1 MDNTNTQSTTDANR
15 YRTEL
20 KALDDAI
27 NNLKEASRFFQFAVN
42 ALQTSATDE
51 IVEEELNDIRN
62 AGEDA
67 VLLSKM
73 LDDAQSNA
81 HSAMDLE
88 RAIND
93 LFSDNDLLDA
103 VWIFCSEYD
112 DASQK
117 LLSCGIKEW
126 TEPDP
131 RAGCPDV
138 CIIRPIKQRPQFGV
152 IFEPIIRFFYV
163 FAIHASIIAPLNL
176 DMKTELNFI
185 RDVHD
190 VMLGSYIQILRGG
203 EACTNNADRTISMI
217 TMGLNAAQMLLKAGA
232 AMNHYNNPQMMW
244 DAYCESANAINAK
257 TAIIAAF
264 NAYPEALDLLINNAY
279 GFLCPGEHISELPD
293 GADPSELCDLGYKSF

>member
-1 MDNTNTQSTTDANR
+1 MDNANTQSTADANR

-67 VLLSKM
+67 VLLAQM
-73 LDDAQSNA
+73 LDDARSNA
-81 HSAMDLE
+81 HSTMDLE

-93 LFSDNDLLDA
+93 LFSDNDLMDA

-163 FAIHASIIAPLNL
+163 FAINASIIAPLNL
-176 DMKTELNFI
+176 DMKTELSFI
-185 RDVHD
+185 RDIHD

-217 TMGLNAAQMLLKAGA
+217 TMGFNAAQMLLKAGA